1 MASQDLAAQLDAES
15 AVHLC
20 SQDKDGAQRTRAFG
34 GWRTCFADWEGFL
47 PPTSKPVSVKG
58 KMMPPRQIRISRSKS
73 GSGKEADSSSAPGP
87 EGLAGAVVLSLSVV
101 SGPLGIRPG
110 WWTRW
115 PVRELRVLWR
125 GGGGPGVSREMRPGS
140 ERDARIRAG
149 GPCPH
154 GTARAGPGG
163 VSRGAHAPEGVGTAP
178 SHIVQPAQGRPVHHG
193 FTPARVKAGDQG
205 RMGGKKQRDAPDVPS
220 APKRPG

>member
-34 GWRTCFADWEGFL
+34 GRRTCFADWEGFL

-87 EGLAGAVVLSLSVV
+87 EGLTGAVVLSLSVV

-125 GGGGPGVSREMRPGS
+125 GGGGPTTGPSVWSEQGDEARVRERCEDTRWWALSPRGC
-140 ERDARIRAG
+140 
-149 GPCPH
+149 PCWAWW
-154 GTARAGPGG
+154 GQQ
-163 VSRGAHAPEGVGTAP
+163 RGAC
-178 SHIVQPAQGRPVHHG
+178 S
-193 FTPARVKAGDQG
+193 
-205 RMGGKKQRDAPDVPS
+205 
-220 APKRPG
+220 